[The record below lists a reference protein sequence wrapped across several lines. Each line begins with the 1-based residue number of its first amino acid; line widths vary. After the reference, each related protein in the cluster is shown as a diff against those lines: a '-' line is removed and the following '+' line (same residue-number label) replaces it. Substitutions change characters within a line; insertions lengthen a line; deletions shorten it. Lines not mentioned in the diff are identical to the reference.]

1 MHRRHFAS
9 LLFTLLPLAA
19 AAQAPAPLAGGR
31 PVTLLV
37 GYAAGGPVDATA
49 RVLATALGK
58 VAGQSFI
65 VDNRGGAS
73 GMLAA
78 AQLQRAAPDGATL
91 MLAASPTFT
100 MTPHIQ
106 SPKAANPLPG
116 LVPVAQV
123 VEYANVLLVNAAMP
137 VKNLMELVAYAKARP
152 GQVSYGSSGV
162 GSSNHLSAAL
172 LASLTGTTL
181 THVPYKGNA
190 PAMADVIGG
199 QIHFL
204 FDIVNTAVPQIQS
217 GKVRALAVTSRTRN
231 DALPDVPTAV
241 EAGVPGLALS
251 GWFGLV
257 APPGTPPAIV
267 EQVQALLHKV
277 SQDPAVAARLKEMGY
292 TVSFLPAPAFADR
305 IRSDFTTWGKVV
317 KDAKVERAD

>member
-1 MHRRHFAS
+1 MQRRHLVP
-9 LLFTLLPLAA
+9 LLFALLPLAG
-19 AAQAPAPLAGGR
+19 AAQTPLAGGR

-49 RVLATALGK
+49 RVLAVALGK
-58 VAGQSFI
+58 AAGQSFI

-106 SPKAANPLPG
+106 SSKAANPLPG

-123 VEYANVLLVNAAMP
+123 VEYANVLLVNPALP
-137 VKNLMELVAYAKARP
+137 VKTLAEFVAYAKARP
-152 GQVSYGSSGV
+152 GEVNYGSSGV

-172 LASLTGTTL
+172 LGSLTGTTL

-190 PAMADVIGG
+190 PAMADLMGG
-199 QIHFL
+199 QINFL
-204 FDIVNTAVPQIQS
+204 FDIVNTAVPQVQA
-217 GKVRALAVTSRTRN
+217 GKVRALAITSRTRN
-231 DALPDVPTAV
+231 DALPDVPTAI
-241 EAGVPGLALS
+241 EAGVPGLALA

-267 EQVQALLHKV
+267 EQVQGLMKKV
-277 SQDPAVAARLKEMGY
+277 SEDPAVAARLKEMGY

-305 IRSDFTTWGKVV
+305 IRSDHAIWGKVV
-317 KDAKVERAD
+317 KDAKIERAD

>member
-1 MHRRHFAS
+1 MQRRHLVP
-9 LLFTLLPLAA
+9 LLFALLPLAG
-19 AAQAPAPLAGGR
+19 AAQTPLAGGR

-49 RVLATALGK
+49 RVLAVALGK
-58 VAGQSFI
+58 AAGQSFI

-106 SPKAANPLPG
+106 SSKATNPLPG

-123 VEYANVLLVNAAMP
+123 VEYANVLLVNPALP
-137 VKNLMELVAYAKARP
+137 VKTLAEFVAYAKARP
-152 GQVSYGSSGV
+152 GEVNYGSSGV

-172 LASLTGTTL
+172 LGSLTGTTL

-190 PAMADVIGG
+190 PAMADLMGG
-199 QIHFL
+199 QINFL
-204 FDIVNTAVPQIQS
+204 FDIVNTAVPQVQA

-231 DALPDVPTAV
+231 DALPDVPTAI
-241 EAGVPGLALS
+241 EAGVPGLALA

-267 EQVQALLHKV
+267 EQVQGLMKKV
-277 SQDPAVAARLKEMGY
+277 SEDPAVAARLKEMGY
-292 TVSFLPAPAFADR
+292 TVSYLPAPAFADR
-305 IRSDFTTWGKVV
+305 IRSDHATWGKVV
-317 KDAKVERAD
+317 KDAKIERAD

>member
-1 MHRRHFAS
+1 MQRRRLVP
-9 LLFTLLPLAA
+9 LLFALLPLAG
-19 AAQAPAPLAGGR
+19 AAQTPLAGGR

-49 RVLATALGK
+49 RVLAVALGK
-58 VAGQSFI
+58 AAGQSFI

-106 SPKAANPLPG
+106 STKAANPLPG

-123 VEYANVLLVNAAMP
+123 VEYANVLLVNPALPA
-137 VKNLMELVAYAKARP
+137 KTLAEFVAYAKARP
-152 GQVSYGSSGV
+152 GEVNYGSSGV

-172 LASLTGTTL
+172 LGSLTGTTL

-190 PAMADVIGG
+190 PAMADVMGG
-199 QIHFL
+199 QINFL
-204 FDIVNTAVPQIQS
+204 FDIVNTAVPQVQA

-231 DALPDVPTAV
+231 DALPDVPTAI
-241 EAGVPGLALS
+241 EAGVPGLALA

-267 EQVQALLHKV
+267 EQVQGLMKKV
-277 SQDPAVAARLKEMGY
+277 SEDPAVAARLKEMGY
-292 TVSFLPAPAFADR
+292 TVSYLPAPAFADR
-305 IRSDFTTWGKVV
+305 IRSDYATWGKVV
-317 KDAKVERAD
+317 KDAKIERAE

>member
-1 MHRRHFAS
+1 MHRRHLAS
-9 LLFTLLPLAA
+9 LLLTLLPLAA
-19 AAQAPAPLAGGR
+19 AAQTPLAGGR

-58 VAGQSFI
+58 AAGQSFI

-78 AQLQRAAPDGATL
+78 AQLHRAAPDGGTL

-106 SPKAANPLPG
+106 STKAANPLPG

-123 VEYANVLLVNAAMP
+123 VEYANVLLVNPALP
-137 VKNLMELVAYAKARP
+137 VKNLAELVAYAKARP
-152 GQVSYGSSGV
+152 GEVNYGSSGV

-199 QIHFL
+199 QVNFL
-204 FDIVNTAVPQIQS
+204 FDIVNTAVPQIQA

-231 DALPDVPTAV
+231 DALPEVPTAI

-267 EQVQALLHKV
+267 EQVQSLMQKV

-292 TVSFLPAPAFADR
+292 TVSFLPAPAFAER
-305 IRSDFTTWGKVV
+305 IRSDFAAWGKVV
-317 KDAKVERAD
+317 KDAKIERAD